1 MKQDR
6 LSIHIS
12 DNAEITVEERV
23 NGVKRVK
30 MIALN
35 DLLICI
41 RSSLKEVIPKFNI
54 TLPKNAL
61 FYSCAPE
68 SNEYSAALEYPY
80 YRANITYMNT
90 EYSDFP
96 LPRLVFGFKVENSGR
111 LSRVML
117 GVTENGILRESSK
130 MYIYPFSNVSKS
142 NFSVCTG
149 QNSLPDIKQP
159 YSLTNMPDY
168 ILSLP
173 DNDDHFSSSHNKLNL
188 GHRELMEHLRD
199 KSPEYYYTDVLIPS
213 GKTLKDFYEE
223 CAL

>member
-12 DNAEITVEERV
+12 DKAEITVEERV

-35 DLLICI
+35 DLLVCI
-41 RSSLKEVIPKFNI
+41 KSSLKEVIPKFNI

-68 SNEYSAALEYPY
+68 SNEYSAVLEYPY
-80 YRANITYMNT
+80 YRAIITYMNT
-90 EYSDFP
+90 EYTDFP
-96 LPRLVFGFKVENSGR
+96 LPRLVFGFRVESSGR

-117 GVTENGILRESSK
+117 GVTENGILRESSQ
-130 MYIYPFSNVSKS
+130 MYIYPFSNVNAE

-149 QNSLPDIKQP
+149 RNSLPTIKQP

-173 DNDDHFSSSHNKLNL
+173 DNDDRFNSSHNKLNL

-199 KSPEYYYTDVLIPS
+199 KPPEYYYTDVLIPS
-213 GKTLKDFYEE
+213 GKTLKNFYEE

>member
-12 DNAEITVEERV
+12 DKTEITVEERV

-68 SNEYSAALEYPY
+68 SNEYSTALEYPY
-80 YRANITYMNT
+80 CRANITYMNT
-90 EYSDFP
+90 EYIDFP
-96 LPRLVFGFKVENSGR
+96 LPRLVFGFKVESSGR

-117 GVTENGILRESSK
+117 GVTENGILRESSQ

-149 QNSLPDIKQP
+149 QNSLPEIKQP

-199 KSPEYYYTDVLIPS
+199 KPPEYYYTDVLIPS

>member
-12 DNAEITVEERV
+12 DNAEITVEERI

-30 MIALN
+30 RIALN
-35 DLLICI
+35 DLLTCI
-41 RSSLKEVIPKFNI
+41 QSSLKEVIPKFDI
-54 TLPKNAL
+54 TLPQNAL

-68 SNEYSAALEYPY
+68 SNEYSAALEYPH

-90 EYSDFP
+90 EYADFP
-96 LPRLVFGFKVENSGR
+96 LPKLVFGFKVESSGR
-111 LSRVML
+111 ISCVKL
-117 GVTENGILRESSK
+117 GVTGNGILRENSP
-130 MYIYPFSNVSKS
+130 MYIYPFSNVSAD
-142 NFSVCTG
+142 NFTVCTG
-149 QNSLPDIKQP
+149 GNSLPTIRQP
-159 YSLTNMPDY
+159 YSLTNMPGY

-173 DNDDHFSSSHNKLNL
+173 DNDDYFKPENNKLNL

-199 KSPEYYYTDVLIPS
+199 KPPAYYYTDVLISS

-223 CAL
+223 CSL

>member
-1 MKQDR
+1 
-6 LSIHIS
+6 
-12 DNAEITVEERV
+12 
-23 NGVKRVK
+23 
-30 MIALN
+30 
-35 DLLICI
+35 
-41 RSSLKEVIPKFNI
+41 
-54 TLPKNAL
+54 
-61 FYSCAPE
+61 
-68 SNEYSAALEYPY
+68 
-80 YRANITYMNT
+80 MNT
-90 EYSDFP
+90 EYADFP

-117 GVTENGILRESSK
+117 GVTENGILRESSQ
-130 MYIYPFSNVSKS
+130 MYTYPFSNVSDTG
-142 NFSVCTG
+142 FSVCTG
-149 QNSLPDIKQP
+149 QNSLPEIKQP

-199 KSPEYYYTDVLIPS
+199 KPPEYYYTDVLIPS

>member
-12 DNAEITVEERV
+12 DKAEITVEERV

-80 YRANITYMNT
+80 CRANITYMNT
-90 EYSDFP
+90 EYADFP

-130 MYIYPFSNVSKS
+130 MYTYPFSNVSES

-149 QNSLPDIKQP
+149 GNSLPEIKQP

-173 DNDDHFSSSHNKLNL
+173 DNDDRFNSSHNKLNL

-199 KSPEYYYTDVLIPS
+199 KPPEYYYTDVLIPS
-213 GKTLKDFYEE
+213 GKTLKNFYEE